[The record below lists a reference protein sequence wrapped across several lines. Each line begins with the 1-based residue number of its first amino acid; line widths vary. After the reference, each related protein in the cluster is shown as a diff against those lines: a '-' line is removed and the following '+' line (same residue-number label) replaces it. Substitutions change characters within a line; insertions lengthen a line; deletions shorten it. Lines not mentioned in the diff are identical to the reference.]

1 MNPHYPLVA
10 QRAAHHCEYCRA
22 PEAVF
27 NLGFEV
33 EHIVPPTHGGFD
45 DESNWAL
52 ACRSRNLHKSA
63 HIESLD
69 PELQTLVKLFR
80 PRQNR
85 WPDHFRVEQATGSI
99 VGLTP
104 RGPSNCRLSPNEF
117 CRPIGGAETV
127 DAVTFVS
134 AGLTPRTKVRTE
146 SPSPSHFACP
156 AFLQLWPFRSDKV
169 SAAWSSSA
177 STKNLSLPA
186 QSMNARTDAKVTGW
200 LGRYGR
206 KMRPKIVP

>member
-33 EHIVPPTHGGFD
+33 EHIVPPIHGGVD

-52 ACRSRNLHKSA
+52 ACRSCNLHKSA

-80 PRQNR
+80 PRQDR

-99 VGLTP
+99 VSLTP
-104 RGPSNCRLSPNEF
+104 TGR
-117 CRPIGGAETV
+117 ATV
-127 DAVTFVS
+127 
-134 AGLTPRTKVRTE
+134 
-146 SPSPSHFACP
+146 AC
-156 AFLQLWPFRSDKV
+156 LQMN
-169 SAAWSSSA
+169 SAAQLA
-177 STKNLSLPA
+177 
-186 QSMNARTDAKVTGW
+186 ARQQW
-200 LGRYGR
+200 MLLRLF
-206 KMRPKIVP
+206 PPS